1 MAPRR
6 GQTPAAAPPPP
17 PVPSSSNLTDGLP
30 SGSTLG
36 TASQQL
42 FHDAELTGI
51 VPSSQVEP
59 PSLGGGPSVHFQDVP
74 AQLDASSSSPFPP
87 PPAFTMTHAQL
98 NELLETSTK
107 RALDSFLAASA
118 SQPPKRVRET
128 PADVPPVGDDQGI
141 SHLDPPPPGS
151 DPTALGSSTPSVV
164 VGSLSTAGST
174 TGEVPFSP
182 PDEVRVVLQRLPGLD
197 AKEVIKVWKGSF
209 EALNLCKLQPDL
221 LRKVRGVEGDRLQ
234 ITSSGTIIPKSQG
247 GTLRNYANPL
257 AFLRFWGT
265 YQFIVTILHGTGY
278 PLLAAG
284 LSAYI
289 LRLLRWE
296 LLHAWDAVL
305 QYHFAFHQ
313 ALLDEGPAAYLDVSR
328 WEAMD
333 HELNHALLGPP
344 ATYPAL
350 RVRPT
355 PGHNLSERS
364 PLSHAQPPP
373 VYRFALRPPM
383 DATTLRLQQA
393 DSQQDLTAAARS
405 ATNTTIGDG
414 DAMPIR
420 TTAHDFTLAA
430 IVPRKGTRHT
440 TALLSPR
447 IPPAASRKA
456 NELEDPLPLR
466 I

>member
-17 PVPSSSNLTDGLP
+17 PAPSSSNLTDGLP

-74 AQLDASSSSPFPP
+74 APLDASSSSPLPP
-87 PPAFTMTHAQL
+87 PPAITMTHAQL
-98 NELLETSTK
+98 HELLETSTK

-118 SQPPKRVRET
+118 SQPSKRVRET
-128 PADVPPVGDDQGI
+128 PAGVPPVGDDQGV
-141 SHLDPPPPGS
+141 SHLDPPPPGT
-151 DPTALGSSTPSVV
+151 DQTAMGSSTPSVV

-174 TGEVPFSP
+174 TGDVPFSP

-197 AKEVIKVWKGSF
+197 AKEVTKVWKGSF

-257 AFLRFWGT
+257 TFLRFWGT
-265 YQFIVTILHGTGY
+265 YQFILTILHGTGY
-278 PLLAAG
+278 PLLSAG

-344 ATYPAL
+344 TTSTAL
-350 RVRPT
+350 RVRHQ
-355 PGHNLSERS
+355 PGLYLS
-364 PLSHAQPPP
+364 LQPPP
-373 VYRFALRPPM
+373 VFRLALRPPM
-383 DATTLRLQQA
+383 DEVTIRLQQEN
-393 DSQQDLTAAARS
+393 SLTPALPSPPKS
-405 ATNTTIGDG
+405 ASNTTIGDG